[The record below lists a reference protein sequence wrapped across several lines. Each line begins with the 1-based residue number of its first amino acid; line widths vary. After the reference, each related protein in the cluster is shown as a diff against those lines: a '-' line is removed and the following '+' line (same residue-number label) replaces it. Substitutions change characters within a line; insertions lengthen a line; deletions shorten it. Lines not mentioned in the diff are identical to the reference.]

1 MMRMFSPPKIF
12 VHEFIS
18 GGGWSE
24 GDLPP
29 GLVREGYAILWAL
42 LSDFQAWGAARIVT
56 TLDTRLWL
64 RRGELPTDEISALAP
79 AEYEAGFRSILSQ
92 CDAAL
97 IVAPETGGL
106 LARLSAIVVEAGI
119 PLLGCSPKASALAG
133 DKAAC
138 DRIFRRAGLL
148 TPPTRIIRPSS
159 ASQAAKE
166 LGYPLVVKPVDGVGC
181 EGLSLVNG
189 PEQLQPAL
197 EAAHKS
203 SQRKEILLQ
212 SFVSGNH
219 ASVSLLASSKGLLPL
234 SLNGQRIEAGQP
246 FHYHGGVIPYSHPAA
261 RQALELALAAA
272 GRLPGLRGYCGV
284 DLVLGAE
291 GGYIIEI
298 NPRITT
304 SYIGLRRVLQAN
316 LAELIWNACILGEL
330 PEHVDLVGQV
340 VFYKDD
346 PIHVQVGEA
355 WTSPIGG

>member
-1 MMRMFSPPKIF
+1 MRMESAPRIF

-29 GLVREGYAILWAL
+29 DLVREGYAILWAL
-42 LSDFQAWGAARIVT
+42 LSDFQDWGAARIVT
-56 TLDTRLWL
+56 TLDSRLWP
-64 RRGELPTDEISALAP
+64 RRGELPANDIVALAP
-79 AEYEAGFRSILSQ
+79 AAYEAGFRSILSQ

-106 LARLSAIVVEAGI
+106 LARLSAKVLEAGVL
-119 PLLGCSPKASALAG
+119 LLGCSSKGSALAG

-138 DRIFRRAGLL
+138 DRIFRKAGLP
-148 TPPTRIIRPSS
+148 TPPTRVVRPSS
-159 ASQAAKE
+159 APQAAAE

-181 EGLSLVNG
+181 EGLSLVNSLK
-189 PEQLQPAL
+189 QLHPAL
-197 EAAHKS
+197 EAAHKT

-212 SFVSGNH
+212 SFISGNH
-219 ASVSLLASSKGLLPL
+219 ASVSLLASPKGLLPL
-234 SLNGQRIEAGQP
+234 SLNEQRIEAGRP
-246 FHYHGGVIPYSHPAA
+246 FRYHGGVIPYSHPVAH
-261 RQALELALAAA
+261 QALELAQAAA
-272 GRLPGLRGYCGV
+272 RLLPGLRGYFGV
-284 DLVLGAE
+284 DLVLGPE

-316 LAELIWNACILGEL
+316 LAELIWNACILGDL
-330 PEHVDLVGQV
+330 PEHVDLSGQV

-346 PIHVQVGEA
+346 PVHVQLSEA
-355 WTSPIGG
+355 QVSPMGR